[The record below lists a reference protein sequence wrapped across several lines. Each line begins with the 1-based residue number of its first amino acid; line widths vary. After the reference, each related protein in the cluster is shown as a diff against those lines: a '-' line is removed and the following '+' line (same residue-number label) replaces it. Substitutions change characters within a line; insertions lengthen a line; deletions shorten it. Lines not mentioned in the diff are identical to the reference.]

1 MDAVEH
7 VEAALERLTRED
19 IAKLPPAR
27 RRRLQATLGAWECLC
42 DDILHPQPKPAP
54 ADRPGAGVLADLRDG
69 RGRQ

>member
-19 IAKLPPAR
+19 IAKLPPHR

-42 DDILHPQPKPAP
+42 DDILHPKPVN
-54 ADRPGAGVLADLRDG
+54 GVLADLKQGNRS
-69 RGRQ
+69 Q